1 MRRFIV
7 PVLYYF
13 AFIAY
18 GVFVIGMGDDK
29 PAPIPFT
36 ANENINRAIF
46 TGSLFVGLV
55 SNVAALVFS
64 IMMKTNHEPPE
75 NSR

>member
-1 MRRFIV
+1 MKRFIV
-7 PVLYYF
+7 RLLYPF

-18 GVFVIGMGDDK
+18 GVFVIGIGDDE

-36 ANENINRAIF
+36 ANENINMTIF
-46 TGSLFVGLV
+46 TGSLIVGLV

-64 IMMKTNHEPPE
+64 NMMRINHEPPE
-75 NSR
+75 NPR

>member
-1 MRRFIV
+1 MKRFIV
-7 PVLYYF
+7 RLLYSF

-18 GVFVIGMGDDK
+18 GVFVIGMGDDE

-36 ANENINRAIF
+36 ANGNINRAIF
-46 TGSLFVGLV
+46 TGSLIVGLV

-64 IMMKTNHEPPE
+64 NIMKINHEPPE